1 MIDSAPPTGA
11 RNESGQC
18 NALNTG
24 WRHTTLAHM
33 QQGSSCV
40 CTHVACAHV
49 EQIWLLGRSARA
61 LRARETKYPS
71 GTTLSLVAQN
81 AADMQRP
88 DTTVR
93 ARGEDSEESIRVA
106 WHSTEKDSHT
116 SKRSIPKAAECPP
129 SSAATRR
136 RPSSQ
141 ELKTRS
147 DDDVESCKLCARS
160 LKEPATQ
167 RGLSSAASSITAR
180 QHDGQRGAPSRCGVH
195 ATNSRPVRRSQPC
208 QSK

>member
-1 MIDSAPPTGA
+1 MCMHACGLWHVHTWSWSKFGCSGA
-11 RNESGQC
+11 VREPCGHAKRSTPAARLC
-18 NALNTG
+18 LS
-24 WRHTTLAHM
+24 WLKM
-33 QQGSSCV
+33 QQTCRVLTPRCV
-40 CTHVACAHV
+40 QEEKTR
-49 EQIWLLGRSARA
+49 RS
-61 LRARETKYPS
+61 PF
-71 GTTLSLVAQN
+71 V
-81 AADMQRP
+81 
-88 DTTVR
+88 V
-93 ARGEDSEESIRVA
+93 RVA
-106 WHSTEKDSHT
+106 WHSTEKDGHT